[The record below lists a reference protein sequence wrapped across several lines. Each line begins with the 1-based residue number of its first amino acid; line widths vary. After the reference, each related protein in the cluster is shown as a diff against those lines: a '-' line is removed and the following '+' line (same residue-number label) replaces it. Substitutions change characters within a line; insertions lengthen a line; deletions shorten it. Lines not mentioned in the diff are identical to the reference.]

1 MRKLWDFHDRFLIF
15 PATDRGALA
24 WSLGTSVNRV
34 GKQHHILQQVGDGQR
49 ISDAFLDLWNALDQP
64 ENRVWKSW

>member
-1 MRKLWDFHDRFLIF
+1 
-15 PATDRGALA
+15 
-24 WSLGTSVNRV
+24 V